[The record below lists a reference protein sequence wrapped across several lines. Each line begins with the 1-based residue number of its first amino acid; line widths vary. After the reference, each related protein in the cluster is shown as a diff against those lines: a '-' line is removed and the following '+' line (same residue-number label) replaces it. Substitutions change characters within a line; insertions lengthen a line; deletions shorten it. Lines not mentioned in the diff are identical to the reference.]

1 MESFRHVWGRDKMT
15 IISQM
20 TLSNAFFLN
29 ENFWINIRFVLK
41 GSIKNILALFRIMA
55 WCRPLDMQLS
65 ETMMVWLLTHLCVPQ
80 AQWINRQNAWCIFLA
95 EYKATF
101 KENVLASPSKYSAVY
116 KRRWINIRSNSDLVL
131 CSYSAPSYYLNKC
144 KFVAKWTFK
153 NIFLWN
159 MNQNTQVSYIEI
171 KLKTSLRNWWPFC
184 HGHNVISYLHG
195 LPGITQVK
203 SNEGYVHLVTAVIGR
218 IANYPHNAANA
229 LDLVTAVIR

>member
-1 MESFRHVWGRDKMT
+1 MHFLGW
-15 IISQM
+15 
-20 TLSNAFFLN
+20 NFLN
-29 ENFWINIRFVLK
+29 SHKFVLK

-55 WCRPLDMQLS
+55 WCPPVDKPLS

-116 KRRWINIRSNSDLVL
+116 KRRWINIRSNNDLVL
-131 CSYSAPSYYLNKC
+131 CSYSAPSYYLSKC
-144 KFVAKWTFK
+144 KFVTKWTLR

-171 KLKTSLRNWWPFC
+171 KLTRRYETG
-184 HGHNVISYLHG
+184 GHFVTATMWSVTYMVFRG
-195 LPGITQVK
+195 SSK
-203 SNEGYVHLVTAVIGR
+203 SKVMKDIFHLVTAVIGR